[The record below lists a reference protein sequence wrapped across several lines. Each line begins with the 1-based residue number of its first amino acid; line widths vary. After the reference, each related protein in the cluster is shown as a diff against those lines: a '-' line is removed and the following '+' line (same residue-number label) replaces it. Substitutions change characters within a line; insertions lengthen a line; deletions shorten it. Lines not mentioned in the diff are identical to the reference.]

1 MKTAKHKRPSEQRFP
16 IKFFRFPFKRCMK
29 APKAYFAL
37 RGLDYHFRQDYKPI
51 FLDEQARGCDHGKT
65 GSSPESADYV
75 SAVLRCAAL
84 RRKLVDATVVVRA
97 AVHSG
102 SVEVSESIDDHAVVG
117 KATIWRALER
127 MNNTLGPL
135 PATNWS

>member
-1 MKTAKHKRPSEQRFP
+1 MKRAKQKRASEQRFP
-16 IKFFRFPFKRCMK
+16 ISFLLVPIQTLRE
-29 APKAYFAL
+29 APKAYFAF
-37 RGLDYHFRQDYKPI
+37 RGLGYHFGQDYKPI

-102 SVEVSESIDDHAVVG
+102 PVEVSKSIDDHAVVG

-127 MNNTLGPL
+127 MNNTLSPL
-135 PATNWS
+135 PAANRS

>member
-1 MKTAKHKRPSEQRFP
+1 MVP
-16 IKFFRFPFKRCMK
+16 IQTLREASKAHFAFRRV
-29 APKAYFAL
+29 
-37 RGLDYHFRQDYKPI
+37 DYHFRQVYKSI
-51 FLDEQARGCDHGKT
+51 FLDDQARGCDHGKA

-84 RRKLVDATVVVRA
+84 RRKLVDATVVVRT

-102 SVEVSESIDDHAVVG
+102 AVKISESIDDHAVVG

-127 MNNTLGPL
+127 MNNTLSPL
-135 PATNWS
+135 PAANRS